1 MCCALRI
8 LFHMLADEN
17 REEEYEVIESRLLR
31 WGGGREGE
39 GGEGGGRE
47 GGGREGEGGEGGGG
61 SCKLSMIQALSG
73 LSN

>member
-39 GGEGGGRE
+39 GGEGGG
-47 GGGREGEGGEGGGG
+47 GEGEGGEGGGG

>member
-17 REEEYEVIESRLLR
+17 REEEYKVIESRLLR

-39 GGEGGGRE
+39 GGEGGG
-47 GGGREGEGGEGGGG
+47 
-61 SCKLSMIQALSG
+61 SSCCKLSMIQA
-73 LSN
+73 

>member
-39 GGEGGGRE
+39 GGEGGG
-47 GGGREGEGGEGGGG
+47 G
-61 SCKLSMIQALSG
+61 SCNLSMIQALSG

>member
-39 GGEGGGRE
+39 GGEGGG
-47 GGGREGEGGEGGGG
+47 G
-61 SCKLSMIQALSG
+61 SCRKLSMIQA
-73 LSN
+73 